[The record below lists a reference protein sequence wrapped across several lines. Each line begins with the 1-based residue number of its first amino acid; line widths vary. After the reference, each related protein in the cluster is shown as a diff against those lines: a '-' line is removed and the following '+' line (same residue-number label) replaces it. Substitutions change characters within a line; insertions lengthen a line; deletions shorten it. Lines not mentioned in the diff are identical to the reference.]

1 MSSTDCVVELSS
13 CVSLGSS
20 FKDPVLLSFICKA
33 EIIVSILTD
42 PAVVKEYSKV
52 RSGEFIFCTL
62 PCHKILLIAVNKY
75 WFNEFVVSSHI
86 PLVEYP
92 TFESYVLSYYNS
104 LK

>member
-42 PAVVKEYSKV
+42 PAIVKEYSKV
-52 RSGEFIFCTL
+52 RLGGINLLYSPL
-62 PCHKILLIAVNKY
+62 PQDSAY
-75 WFNEFVVSSHI
+75 SS
-86 PLVEYP
+86 
-92 TFESYVLSYYNS
+92 
-104 LK
+104 